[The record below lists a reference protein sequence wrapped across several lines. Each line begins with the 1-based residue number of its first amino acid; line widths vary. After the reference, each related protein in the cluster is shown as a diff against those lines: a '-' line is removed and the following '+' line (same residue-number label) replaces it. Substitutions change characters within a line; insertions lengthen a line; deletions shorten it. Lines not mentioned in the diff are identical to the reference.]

1 MLNHIENR
9 KFYLIFPEEEQRGRF
24 TNVVKEDM
32 KLVGVEGRGCRGDGW
47 MEAGDWLW
55 PPRVGGGG
63 SPKEEK

>member
-32 KLVGVEGRGCRGDGW
+32 KLVGVKRMQRRWLDGGR
-47 MEAGDWLW
+47 
-55 PPRVGGGG
+55 
-63 SPKEEK
+63 